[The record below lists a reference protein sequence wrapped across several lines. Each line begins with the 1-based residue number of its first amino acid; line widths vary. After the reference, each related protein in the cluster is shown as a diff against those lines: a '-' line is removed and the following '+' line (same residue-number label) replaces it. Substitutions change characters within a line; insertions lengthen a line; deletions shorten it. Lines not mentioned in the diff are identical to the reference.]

1 MKILLFIGGCILVLY
16 LIFKAP
22 DWADSDSNIKQNIG
36 CTIMALMFLI
46 MVLLNVVGACKSC
59 GNSTSP
65 SYDYY
70 DAPRK

>member
-1 MKILLFIGGCILVLY
+1 MKILLFFGGCILVFY

-22 DWADSDSNIKQNIG
+22 NWADSDSKIKKNIG
-36 CTIMALMFLI
+36 CTVMALMVLL
-46 MVLLNVVGACKSC
+46 MVLFNVVGACKSC
-59 GNSTSP
+59 GNSSSS

>member
-1 MKILLFIGGCILVLY
+1 MFFLFIVGSIFVFY

-22 DWADSDSNIKQNIG
+22 EWVDSNNGTKSTIG
-36 CTIMALMFLI
+36 CIIMASMILLL
-46 MVLLNVVGACKSC
+46 VLLNMAGACKSC
-59 GNSTSP
+59 EHNNSP

>member
-1 MKILLFIGGCILVLY
+1 MYIILFIGGGILFFY

-22 DWADSDSNIKQNIG
+22 DWSDSNNSIKSGIG
-36 CTIMALMFLI
+36 CTIMALGILL
-46 MVLLNVVGACKSC
+46 MVLLNLAGACKSC
-59 GNSTSP
+59 EHNERP